1 MLQKSID
8 TPLLFPFWHTII
20 GSGGKRY
27 GRYFFTKSFKD
38 LFRRQ
43 AGSQADFPLP
53 ETGEVFGFLG
63 PNGAGKTTTVKLL
76 NGMLAPS
83 AGSCRVLGLDP
94 AGVPEKV
101 HALSGVVTEHAQMYD
116 NLSGMQN
123 LLFYASIFGVPG
135 AEAQERADSLLRQ
148 LELEEARDRRLSAYS
163 TGMRQ
168 RLSLARAL
176 IHRPKVLFLDEPTS
190 GLDPESAQNVNRL
203 IQELAKQEGITVFLC
218 THQLRYAQEI
228 CTRYGLIE
236 EGQLL
241 AAGTLDELR
250 RKVRSGAMLQIC
262 ADNMPEKLPFQKAGA
277 GQYEMTIQSD
287 DEIPKIVR
295 RIVLGG
301 GDIFAVEVK
310 KPSLEDIYFTLTAG
324 KRGKHNEK
332 CHDCCYQKGYSRCHG
347 QQAFIRQ
354 PPGRPGGADCHPTH
368 HLFYSWDILPRRLR
382 ISRRSWSCCRRPHT
396 PETRK

>member
-1 MLQKSID
+1 
-8 TPLLFPFWHTII
+8 
-20 GSGGKRY
+20 
-27 GRYFFTKSFKD
+27 
-38 LFRRQ
+38 
-43 AGSQADFPLP
+43 
-53 ETGEVFGFLG
+53 
-63 PNGAGKTTTVKLL
+63 
-76 NGMLAPS
+76 MLAPS

-368 HLFYSWDILPRRLR
+368 HLFIHGTFCPGDSGYPEGPGAAAAGRTLRKHGNDVCRDASQLHPAGIFPAHPHYGRFHHGRQLLHRRKGKAHPGNAPLLSSFR
-382 ISRRSWSCCRRPHT
+382 RADFSVPRSWPLFF
-396 PETRK
+396 